1 RRELPREHHD
11 AAIETFHRRYAD
23 DHTRLARIFAGVPE
37 LLAALSK
44 AHIPMGVMTGK
55 GREVADVS
63 LAAFGWANLFASVI
77 TGDEIDRPKPDPQG
91 LLLVAQQ
98 LRVDAS
104 TCVYIGD
111 APADIRAGKAAG
123 MSTIWAG
130 WHPIYAEQ

>member
-1 RRELPREHHD
+1 
-11 AAIETFHRRYAD
+11 
-23 DHTRLARIFAGVPE
+23 
-37 LLAALSK
+37 
-44 AHIPMGVMTGK
+44 M
-55 GREVADVS
+55 ADVT

-98 LRVDAS
+98 LRVEAA

-130 WHPIYAEQ
+130 WHPIYAEQIRALKADYLAEKPADVLRFIDLPRD